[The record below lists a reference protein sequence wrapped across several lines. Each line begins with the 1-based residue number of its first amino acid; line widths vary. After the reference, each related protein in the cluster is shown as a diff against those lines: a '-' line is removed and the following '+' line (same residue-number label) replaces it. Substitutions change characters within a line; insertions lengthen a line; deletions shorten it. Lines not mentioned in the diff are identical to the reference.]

1 MSQSRHKHD
10 SYKSKFNANR
20 TPINFI
26 RYESVSLSNGNCQG
40 LSVNF
45 EKNLACVCFD
55 NNEILVFCFGG
66 VVTGSC
72 SITHSRLLQ

>member
-1 MSQSRHKHD
+1 MSQSRHKPD
-10 SYKSKFNANR
+10 KYQTKQKAKR

-45 EKNLACVCFD
+45 EKNLACVYFD
-55 NNEILVFCFGG
+55 NNEILVFCFGR
-66 VVTGSC
+66 VLTGSC
-72 SITHSRLLQ
+72 SITHSR